1 MALFWHKRNMSNINT
16 IHGNIIVLNLGTSVC
31 DADDPR
37 HWKIRGT
44 TLQLDLQG
52 SGKQHKQC
60 HVTLHHVLAD
70 GYASCPGRYPGCT
83 EGTGYLLG
91 SVELGR
97 AGPDRLTRA
106 ER

>member
-1 MALFWHKRNMSNINT
+1 MSNINT
-16 IHGNIIVLNLGTSVC
+16 IHGNILVLNLGTSVC

-44 TLQLDLQG
+44 TLQLDLQ
-52 SGKQHKQC
+52 SNISN
-60 HVTLHHVLAD
+60 VTLHHFLAD

-91 SVELGR
+91 SVGLGR